1 MGIISKMLNWWRN
14 YRVLKYSYVISL
26 HTYRILDTRA
36 RLRFSLPIPGKDK
49 MVDHSIDDARK
60 FFIVGG
66 DLGVNIEKILSPESI
81 EIYRWLCSDATA
93 KSDRALYRRA
103 MRFERVAKP
112 TRLNISILR
121 KECRALAKRFRAARR
136 ALREAKRRLIKFE
149 LKDFSIP
156 SVIFVIS
163 GYLYTSIVY
172 GYFGI
177 DVSQFFTLG
186 DYLAGSINQI
196 WFPLFALA
204 VYLVYVILTYQQ
216 GLEFKTEFS
225 FDTFRKRKFLAPWSE
240 LPLVVSA
247 VIGIFGGFSVG
258 VGIGL
263 VSAGLFHFLY
273 TIDGFWY
280 LVPMSCL
287 AFHVW
292 VARLMKRTFENPF
305 RMTAA
310 TMLALL
316 FFVGI
321 VAQSVRQIVHIE
333 KGREQ
338 ATFAIETVNRASAF
352 TDEKFVF
359 LGGNERYIFLLKKG
373 AEAEIIPLEEIKNMH
388 IFKKTWVQRLASWY
402 HRARLFF
409 RDLLGNIGAL
419 HFW

>member
-26 HTYRILDTRA
+26 HTYRILDTRT

-66 DLGVNIEKILSPESI
+66 DLGVNIETILSPESI
-81 EIYRWLCSDATA
+81 EIYRWLRSDATA

-186 DYLAGSINQI
+186 DYLAG
-196 WFPLFALA
+196 
-204 VYLVYVILTYQQ
+204 
-216 GLEFKTEFS
+216 
-225 FDTFRKRKFLAPWSE
+225 
-240 LPLVVSA
+240 
-247 VIGIFGGFSVG
+247 
-258 VGIGL
+258 
-263 VSAGLFHFLY
+263 
-273 TIDGFWY
+273 
-280 LVPMSCL
+280 
-287 AFHVW
+287 
-292 VARLMKRTFENPF
+292 RLN
-305 RMTAA
+305 
-310 TMLALL
+310 
-316 FFVGI
+316 
-321 VAQSVRQIVHIE
+321 
-333 KGREQ
+333 
-338 ATFAIETVNRASAF
+338 
-352 TDEKFVF
+352 
-359 LGGNERYIFLLKKG
+359 
-373 AEAEIIPLEEIKNMH
+373 
-388 IFKKTWVQRLASWY
+388 
-402 HRARLFF
+402 
-409 RDLLGNIGAL
+409 
-419 HFW
+419 